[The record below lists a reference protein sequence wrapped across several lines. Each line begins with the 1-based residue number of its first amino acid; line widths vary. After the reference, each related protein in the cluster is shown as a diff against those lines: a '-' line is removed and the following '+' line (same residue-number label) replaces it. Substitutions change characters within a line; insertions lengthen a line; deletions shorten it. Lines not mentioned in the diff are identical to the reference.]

1 MVSAPDPLR
10 SQRARVAA
18 LTRWSREDPKPA
30 LERTRAAFDRR
41 FEREVDP
48 DGVLSPEERTRRAAA
63 ARKAYFARLAL
74 KSAKARRRRRSS
86 VSADDQVVNGDGVSP
101 RDFTSPADEGRS
113 A

>member
-1 MVSAPDPLR
+1 MVSAPDPLK

-30 LERTRAAFDRR
+30 LELARASFDRR

-48 DGVLSPEERTRRAAA
+48 EGILAPDERARRAAA

-74 KSAKARRRRRSS
+74 KSAKARRRRA
-86 VSADDQVVNGDGVSP
+86 SAS
-101 RDFTSPADEGRS
+101 
-113 A
+113 